1 MAFMALGGL
10 SNIVAV
16 VQEDSIAEE
25 LLAKEKKV
33 FADRMEEDDVGTE
46 TMGKDVIKRRRKPP
60 PYMIKLFEDHTR

>member
-33 FADRMEEDDVGTE
+33 FADRMEEDVGTE
-46 TMGKDVIKRRRKPP
+46 NLGEELIKRRRKPP